1 MGAIQLESMV
11 SAAVF
16 IGARVSGLVLFMPF
30 LSSQAVPAA
39 VKAAFTVAITA
50 LLFPIHR
57 QAVPAGG
64 VLEWAGI
71 LGGELIVGALLG
83 LAVQLVVEATQMA
96 GHILGVQAGYS
107 LVTLLDPQTQAD
119 TPVLSTFNQ
128 LIALLIFLQLNVH
141 HWLLR
146 GLAASFTYLPA
157 GVGLSRLKEAA
168 GLLRAAG
175 GIWMVG
181 LQIAAPVVVATLLV
195 DVTLGF
201 LAKASPQ
208 MPVLF
213 VGLSVKTVLSLV
225 VFAST
230 LLLWPRLLEEKFSA
244 GVALGERLLHLV
256 G

>member
-1 MGAIQLESMV
+1 MGAINLESV
-11 SAAVF
+11 LSAAVLL
-16 IGARVSGLVLFMPF
+16 GARVRGLLLFAPF
-30 LSSQAVPAA
+30 LSSQAFPGPL
-39 VKAAFTVAITA
+39 KAALTLAVTV
-50 LLFPIHR
+50 LLFPLYH
-57 QAVPAGG
+57 PA
-64 VLEWAGI
+64 LPAAGFAW
-71 LGGELIVGALLG
+71 LAFVAGELVVGVLLG
-83 LAVQLVVEATQMA
+83 LAVQFVVEAVQLA

-119 TPVLSTFNQ
+119 TPVLATFNQ

-146 GLAASFTYLPA
+146 GLAASFAYLPP
-157 GVGLSRLKEAA
+157 GSSLSRLKGTT

-175 GIWMVG
+175 GIWLTG

-213 VGLSVKTVLSLV
+213 VGLSIKTVLSLV
-225 VFAST
+225 VFAGT
-230 LLLWPRLLEEKFSA
+230 LVLWPGLLEEKFGA
-244 GVALGERLLHLV
+244 GVALGERLLHLAR
-256 G
+256 